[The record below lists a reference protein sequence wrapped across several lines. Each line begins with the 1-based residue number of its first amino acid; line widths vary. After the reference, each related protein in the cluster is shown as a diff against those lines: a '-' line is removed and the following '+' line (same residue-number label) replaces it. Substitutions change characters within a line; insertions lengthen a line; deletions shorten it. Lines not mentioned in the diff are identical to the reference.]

1 MMSRPERQAGVRFS
15 LRWKII
21 LPFVLLVLF
30 LGLSTIFLVSRL
42 LSGTETERFI
52 RLLADSGQ
60 QAMDA
65 VVRQEVELLEVQRLV
80 VNTEGVLEAV
90 QRIDAEDL
98 RTRVLPL
105 VINAGADVVAVLD
118 LQGTSLLAIRRLPE
132 GGPGEYE
139 TLRGETYY
147 ADWGFV
153 QAALAGRVE
162 EEVGG
167 KQVGLEAL
175 RLGDQETYVFF
186 IAGPLRDRSG
196 NVIGVVL
203 TGEYLQD
210 FADRLSDEAG
220 ANVTIYDAPSGQ
232 PLATTLEPQTLADLA
247 LPAEQM
253 GAALA
258 PGEAGN
264 PIRRVEVAGAP
275 YGEVLLPFVAR
286 QGTVQLGVLGV
297 SLLDVPGIRAGGLP
311 QEEILWPVVLS
322 MALALGLAVIVGL
335 LVSNLVTEPLAELT
349 QAVRRAQEGDL
360 QVRVEPRSAD
370 ELGLLAAGFNRML
383 ERLSGDHMAPA
394 PVTPAGESLRHEG
407 ARQGM
412 RSGELVRATVLVAQ
426 PYGIVDA
433 GGLSESDP
441 AQALQ
446 ALNEA
451 LAGVVSILEAH
462 GGVVDQLAGA
472 EVMAFFGV
480 LPRPVPP
487 QVSALQATHAG
498 LALLEFVEER
508 NERRRERGLEDLRIA
523 VGVATGPVIAGEIGG
538 KGRLRFAVI
547 GLTVDVAC
555 GIQQLIRR
563 KGGLLISEETFRRLA
578 ATRGQFRMGRQGV
591 ARIPMQSKGL
601 IVHEVLG
608 RTTILVEGS
617 GREKA

>member
-1 MMSRPERQAGVRFS
+1 MMSRPEREAGVRFS

-30 LGLSTIFLVSRL
+30 LGLSAVFLVSRL
-42 LSGTETERFI
+42 LTGTESERFV

-60 QAMDA
+60 QALDA
-65 VVRQEVELLEVQRLV
+65 VVRQEVQLLEVQRLV
-80 VNTEGVLEAV
+80 ANTEGVLEAV

-118 LQGTSLLAIRRLPE
+118 QQGTSLLAIRRLPE

-162 EEVGG
+162 EGVGS
-167 KQVGLEAL
+167 KQVGLEAI
-175 RLGDQETYVFF
+175 RLGDQETHVFF
-186 IAGPLRDRSG
+186 IAGPLRNRSG

-210 FADRLSDEAG
+210 FADRLSEEAG
-220 ANVTIYDAPSGQ
+220 ANVTVYDVPSGQ
-232 PLATTLEPQTLADLA
+232 PLATTLEPQTLTDLA
-247 LPAEQM
+247 LPAEQA

-258 PGEAGN
+258 PGEAGS
-264 PIRRVEVAGAP
+264 PIRRFEVAGAP

-297 SLLDVPGIRAGGLP
+297 SLLDVPGIRAGGMPL
-311 QEEILWPVVLS
+311 EGILWPVAIS
-322 MALALGLAVIVGL
+322 LGLALLLVVVVGL
-335 LVSNLVTEPLAELT
+335 LVSNLVTEPLAELM
-349 QAVRRAQEGDL
+349 QAMRRAEEGDL
-360 QVRVEPRSAD
+360 EVRVEPHSAD
-370 ELGLLAAGFNRML
+370 ELGVLAAGFNHLL
-383 ERLSGDHMAPA
+383 ERLSAGRTALA
-394 PVTPAGESLRHEG
+394 PVTPAGESSRREG
-407 ARQGM
+407 APQALEAGQ
-412 RSGELVRATVLVAQ
+412 SVRATVLVARV
-426 PYGIVDA
+426 YGIVDA
-433 GGLSESDP
+433 EGQSDSDP
-441 AQALQ
+441 AETLQ

-451 LAGVVSILEAH
+451 FAGMVPILEAH
-462 GGVVDQLAGA
+462 GGVVDRLAA
-472 EVMAFFGV
+472 SEVMAFFGV

-498 LALLEFVEER
+498 LALLEFVQQL
-508 NERRRERGLEDLRIA
+508 NERRRERVLEDLRIA
-523 VGVATGPVIAGEIGG
+523 VGVATGPVVAGAIGS
-538 KGRLRFAVI
+538 KGRLRYSVF

-563 KGGLLISEETFRRLA
+563 EGGVLISEETFRRLA
-578 ATRGQFRMGRQGV
+578 ATRGQFHMGRQGV
-591 ARIPMQSKGL
+591 ARIPVQRKGL
-601 IVHEVLG
+601 IVHEVIG
-608 RTTILVEGS
+608 RSTVLVDG
-617 GREKA
+617 